1 MRDFIKNM
9 HLMFKNII
17 RSIVNLYKLLIFIK
31 YIHQERIIGSGY
43 TKDILKVIGKLVEL
57 EENNYPNHRVMGRSI
72 EESVKLF
79 NVLSNKYLMS
89 GSKIIL
95 EQLMQVLR
103 VEFIE
108 RDKWDR
114 KVVG

>member
-1 MRDFIKNM
+1 MS
-9 HLMFKNII
+9 KNIL
-17 RSIVNLYKLLIFIK
+17 RSIVNLYKLLIFVK
-31 YIHQERIIGSGY
+31 YVHQERIIGSGY
-43 TKDILKVIGKLVEL
+43 TKDILKVVGKLVEL

-114 KVVG
+114 KVIG

>member
-1 MRDFIKNM
+1 MRDFVKNTY
-9 HLMFKNII
+9 LMFKNIL
-17 RSIVNLYKLLIFIK
+17 RSIVNLYKLLIFVK
-31 YIHQERIIGSGY
+31 YVHQERIIGSGY
-43 TKDILKVIGKLVEL
+43 TKDILKVVGKLVEL
-57 EENNYPNHRVMGRSI
+57 EENNYPDHRVMGRSI
-72 EESVKLF
+72 EGSVKLF